1 MFAKTGVI
9 EPSVVRTGER
19 PRVLHL
25 INYFEAGGTERQ
37 AVELL
42 KRLDPERYD
51 VRLAA
56 LRNEGPLYDEIAAR
70 FPAIP
75 EFTFTSFY
83 NATAVRQ
90 LARLHSFLLRER
102 IDILHA
108 HDFYAGMLGV
118 MAGRLAGV
126 RVIAS
131 QRHMRFS
138 ERRAHLWGQ
147 SVINRLAH
155 RVLVN
160 SNAIR
165 DHLIAGGGVSHEKI
179 VVIRN
184 GLRSVP
190 DPAVKG
196 RASTRSELLR
206 ELGLDRGD
214 KLVGMVANL
223 RPVKGHRFF
232 IEAAAQVVTEVAN
245 AHFVLVGEGGL
256 RREIEQQA
264 ARLGIADHVHLL
276 GYRADAARLNAA
288 FDLAVL
294 ASLHEGLPN
303 SVMEAM
309 AAGVPVVATAVGG
322 AVELIRDGVTGHL
335 APPADAGA
343 LARGITRALT
353 NEVESAALSARGRQF
368 VTSEF
373 GMEAMVGKVESL
385 YDDLAATRRGSGPAA
400 SRRRITGPR

>member
-1 MFAKTGVI
+1 MSTTFAKTREI
-9 EPSVVRTGER
+9 ETAAFQNGKRL
-19 PRVLHL
+19 RVLHL

-56 LRNEGPLYDEIAAR
+56 LRNEGPLYREIAAR
-70 FPAIP
+70 FPAVP

-90 LARLHSFLLRER
+90 LARLRSFLLRER

-108 HDFYAGMLGV
+108 HDFYSGMLGV
-118 MAGRLAGV
+118 MAGRFAGV

-131 QRHMRFS
+131 QRHLSFS
-138 ERRAHLWGQ
+138 DRRAHQWGQ
-147 SVINRLAH
+147 TVINRLAH

-165 DHLIAGGGVSHEKI
+165 DHLISNKGVAPEKI

-184 GLRSVP
+184 GLRPIP
-190 DPAVKG
+190 DPAAPDG
-196 RASTRSELLR
+196 SSTRSELLR
-206 ELGLDRGD
+206 ELGLESGV
-214 KLVGMVANL
+214 KLVGMIANL

-232 IEAAAQVVTEVAN
+232 IEAAAQVVAEVAN
-245 AHFVLVGEGGL
+245 AHFALIGEGEL

-264 ARLGIADHVHLL
+264 ARLGIADRVHLL

-309 AAGVPVVATAVGG
+309 AAGAPVVATAVGG
-322 AVELIRDGVTGHL
+322 VVELIRDGVTGYL
-335 APPADAGA
+335 APPADARA
-343 LARGITRALT
+343 LAQRITQALT
-353 NEVESAALSARGRQF
+353 NEVESAAFSAIGRQF

-385 YDDLAATRRGSGPAA
+385 YDDLSATL
-400 SRRRITGPR
+400 

>member
-1 MFAKTGVI
+1 MSTTFAKTRKI
-9 EPSVVRTGER
+9 ETAAAQSGER
-19 PRVLHL
+19 LRVLHL

-70 FPAIP
+70 FPSVP
-75 EFTFTSFY
+75 EFRFTSFY
-83 NATAVRQ
+83 NTTALRQ
-90 LARLHSFLLRER
+90 LARLRSFLLRER

-108 HDFYAGMLGV
+108 HDFYSGMLGV
-118 MAGRLAGV
+118 MAGRLAGS

-131 QRHMRFS
+131 LRHLSFS
-138 ERRAHLWGQ
+138 DRRAHRWGQ
-147 SVINRLAH
+147 IVINRLAH
-155 RVLVN
+155 RILVN

-165 DHLIAGGGVSHEKI
+165 DHLIAGGGVSNEKI

-184 GLRSVP
+184 GLRSIP
-190 DPAVKG
+190 DQAVKDG
-196 RASTRSELLR
+196 SSIRSELLR
-206 ELGLDRGD
+206 ELGLERGV
-214 KLVGMVANL
+214 KLVGMIANL

-232 IEAAAQVVTEVAN
+232 IEAAAQVVMELAN
-245 AHFVLVGEGGL
+245 AHFVLVGEGEL
-256 RREIEQQA
+256 RHEIEQQA

-309 AAGVPVVATAVGG
+309 AASAPVVATAVGG
-322 AVELIRDGVTGHL
+322 VVELIRDGVTGYL
-335 APPADAGA
+335 APPADALA
-343 LARGITRALT
+343 LAQRITRALT
-353 NEVESAALSARGRQF
+353 NEVESAAFSARGRQF

-373 GMEAMVGKVESL
+373 GMEAMVRKVESL
-385 YDDLAATRRGSGPAA
+385 YDVLAATL
-400 SRRRITGPR
+400 

>member
-1 MFAKTGVI
+1 MSTTFAKTGEI
-9 EPSVVRTGER
+9 ETVGAHNGKRL
-19 PRVLHL
+19 RVLHL

-42 KRLDPERYD
+42 KRLDSSRYD

-56 LRNEGPLYDEIAAR
+56 LRNEGPLYDEIANR

-90 LARLHSFLLRER
+90 LARLRSFLLRHR
-102 IDILHA
+102 IEILHA

-118 MAGRLAGV
+118 MAARLAGV

-131 QRHMRFS
+131 QRNLRFS
-138 ERRAHLWGQ
+138 DRRAHLWGQ
-147 SVINRLAH
+147 VLINRLAH

-160 SNAIR
+160 ANAIR
-165 DHLIAGGGVSHEKI
+165 DSLIANGGAAPEKI

-184 GLRSVP
+184 GLRSFP
-190 DPAVKG
+190 DPSVNNG
-196 RASTRSELLR
+196 PSTRNELLSELRL
-206 ELGLDRGD
+206 EGKV
-214 KLVGMVANL
+214 KLVGMIANL

-232 IEAAAQVVTEVAN
+232 IEAASQVLTEVAN
-245 AHFVLVGEGGL
+245 AHFVLVGEGEL

-264 ARLGIADHVHLL
+264 ASLGIADHVHLL

-309 AAGVPVVATAVGG
+309 AAGVPVVSTAVGG
-322 AVELIRDGVTGHL
+322 AVELIRDGVTGYL
-335 APPADAGA
+335 APPADPHTMAQ
-343 LARGITRALT
+343 RITRALT
-353 NEVESAALSARGRQF
+353 NEVESAEISARGRQY
-368 VTSEF
+368 VMSEF
-373 GMEAMVGKVESL
+373 GMQAMVEKVECL
-385 YDDLAATRRGSGPAA
+385 YDDLAATHSVP
-400 SRRRITGPR
+400 SYQSFKPSIW

>member
-1 MFAKTGVI
+1 MMFAKTEEVEAAVTNHGK
-9 EPSVVRTGER
+9 RL
-19 PRVLHL
+19 RVLHL

-42 KRLDPERYD
+42 KRLDSSRYD

-56 LRNEGPLYDEIAAR
+56 LRNEGPLYSEIATR
-70 FPAIP
+70 FPLIP

-90 LARLHSFLLRER
+90 LARLRSFLLRER

-118 MAGRLAGV
+118 MAARLAGV

-131 QRHMRFS
+131 QRNLRFS
-138 ERRAHLWGQ
+138 DRRAHAWGQ
-147 SVINRLAH
+147 RVINRLAD

-160 SNAIR
+160 SEAIR
-165 DHLIAGGGVSHEKI
+165 DYIIAEGAAAPEKI

-184 GLRSVP
+184 GLRVP
-190 DPAVKG
+190 SDPASNDG
-196 RASTRSELLR
+196 SETRRELRR
-206 ELGLDRGD
+206 ELGLGGEV

-232 IEAAAQVVTEVAN
+232 IEAAAQVVRELPNV
-245 AHFVLVGEGGL
+245 HFLLVGEGEL
-256 RREIEQQA
+256 QREIEQQTE
-264 ARLGIADHVHLL
+264 RLGIADRVHLL

-309 AAGVPVVATAVGG
+309 AAGTPVVATAVGG
-322 AVELIRDGVTGHL
+322 AVELIRDGVTGYL
-335 APPADAGA
+335 APPADARA
-343 LARGITRALT
+343 LAQRITRALV
-353 NEVESAALSARGRQF
+353 NRVETATLSARGRQF
-368 VTSEF
+368 VISEF
-373 GMEAMVGKVESL
+373 GMKEMVDKVESL
-385 YDDLAATRRGSGPAA
+385 YDDLAATRSGL
-400 SRRRITGPR
+400 SH